1 MHCLPVGTKHIR
13 ENLQEISVGRTCEH
27 LGKCAD
33 AGHTLNGYHIG
44 VTVKSRSTMW
54 KAIQSA
60 PFSSVSFGLLFLFFC
75 ASQQISLP

>member
-33 AGHTLNGYHIG
+33 AGHTLSVYHIG

-60 PFSSVSFGLLFLFFC
+60 PFSLSLLVCYSSFSVLVNK
-75 ASQQISLP
+75 